1 MGHAG
6 DAVGIDAL
14 LAHRDW
20 VRRVARSLVLDE
32 ARAADLEQEVWLRA
46 LEHPPR
52 EDRGLRGWLATLLR
66 NTAWKA
72 RRAEDRRG
80 RREGDAPSPSP
91 APSPADLVAEA
102 ETHERVVRAVL
113 SLEEPFRSTVLLR
126 WFEDLPPQEMSRR
139 LGVPPDTVKSRLRR
153 AQESLRAKLTSEE
166 EGDARRWMA
175 LLVPLARAA
184 RPGTGSAPSPPDTGP
199 APGPTV
205 PATAAT
211 AASGGIAMAMGSK
224 AAAVAVAAAAL
235 LFLAGGT
242 AFLLGRD
249 LGEAAGPVVPPGHRG
264 PMPPAAEGD
273 APSSPGAA
281 LDPGPPDRAAL
292 LEITVTDLS
301 GQPVAGA
308 AASLHLQP
316 REEIAR
322 HALHAAAPLPAA
334 IPALRSGTTDAGGR
348 CLLEFPDGEVFAL
361 VVNATGYAPAAREF
375 PRPGTAGDRT
385 PVAIALERACSLEGV
400 VIDAA
405 GKPVAGAEVRARNQR
420 PPAEPPWNGGAA
432 TTGTDGRFRIEGLP
446 PVAQN
451 LTVEYGPLEWK
462 SWQVRLPSTRPLTL
476 RIPAG
481 GMTVLGTVVAEGTGL
496 PVEGASVVLDVEG
509 REPSP
514 LEPPSEGSSAR
525 ARVVTGEDGTFRVE
539 GVVPGRIAGVSVL
552 AEGFLPWPARTANV
566 ARTDPTP
573 AGGTATV
580 EVRLRRG
587 GVVTGRVT
595 DPEGAPLAG
604 AVVQP
609 WSRDG
614 ETGRHGSAG
623 SCRSGP
629 DGTFCTG
636 LLPPGPTV
644 LLVHAPPPWRGL
656 YQEGLPIFL
665 FDFPGPPHV
674 FDVPAEGEVRRDV
687 RLSRGSGSVE
697 GRVVDG
703 AGDPVAGASVG
714 IMFGEGYFGGGGIPG
729 KTGPDG
735 LFLVE
740 AVAPG
745 RRLRAWAGLSGAGSG
760 TSAPFDLAEGGTV
773 EGIPVVLLPHP
784 PLTGRVV
791 RSDGAPLRGA
801 ALYVVPDAGQGLTSW
816 MEIDRLTPLP
826 VLPDGS
832 FVVEIATGGHCAIAA
847 TAEGCTPATSGP
859 IEGGSGDLRIV
870 LQPEAPLRG
879 RVLDGEGAPVAGA
892 LVFAERTG
900 AQAAGSEAGEA
911 MAASDAGNADFE
923 GPGVGHPPVL
933 TGPEGEFSL
942 GGLPAGPVR
951 LHVRREG
958 SVVVDAV
965 AGGPPVEIRLPLFAP
980 VAGRVLGT
988 DGSPATGRV
997 QVEVRIGEDGPWWTA
1012 PAAEDGSFTSIPL
1025 APSTTYR
1032 VRASRED
1039 AEGFDVAYL
1048 RDVRAGTRDLELRLP
1063 SMAVLLVR
1071 VLDEEGREL
1080 PFEVL
1085 ALAEEAAPGDPYGRI
1100 LMAPA
1105 PGGGGMRIRA
1115 DATLSY
1121 RIGAGGRTTGY
1132 LPHMLEGTHR
1142 PGGPPLEI
1150 RLQRGAVLAG
1160 TLRNAR
1166 GDPLAGGTV
1175 RAEIPGIPS
1184 DLLPQC
1190 HSDDDG
1196 RFRLTGV
1203 PPGPVRL
1210 RTWSPERKGLLEAG
1224 TFTAPADGLDLRLE

>member
-1 MGHAG
+1 
-6 DAVGIDAL
+6 
-14 LAHRDW
+14 
-20 VRRVARSLVLDE
+20 
-32 ARAADLEQEVWLRA
+32 
-46 LEHPPR
+46 
-52 EDRGLRGWLATLLR
+52 WLATLLR

-580 EVRLRRG
+580 EVRLR
-587 GVVTGRVT
+587 
-595 DPEGAPLAG
+595 
-604 AVVQP
+604 
-609 WSRDG
+609 
-614 ETGRHGSAG
+614 
-623 SCRSGP
+623 
-629 DGTFCTG
+629 
-636 LLPPGPTV
+636 
-644 LLVHAPPPWRGL
+644 
-656 YQEGLPIFL
+656 
-665 FDFPGPPHV
+665 
-674 FDVPAEGEVRRDV
+674 
-687 RLSRGSGSVE
+687 
-697 GRVVDG
+697 
-703 AGDPVAGASVG
+703 
-714 IMFGEGYFGGGGIPG
+714 
-729 KTGPDG
+729 
-735 LFLVE
+735 
-740 AVAPG
+740 
-745 RRLRAWAGLSGAGSG
+745 
-760 TSAPFDLAEGGTV
+760 
-773 EGIPVVLLPHP
+773 
-784 PLTGRVV
+784 
-791 RSDGAPLRGA
+791 
-801 ALYVVPDAGQGLTSW
+801 
-816 MEIDRLTPLP
+816 
-826 VLPDGS
+826 
-832 FVVEIATGGHCAIAA
+832 
-847 TAEGCTPATSGP
+847 
-859 IEGGSGDLRIV
+859 
-870 LQPEAPLRG
+870 
-879 RVLDGEGAPVAGA
+879 
-892 LVFAERTG
+892 
-900 AQAAGSEAGEA
+900 
-911 MAASDAGNADFE
+911 
-923 GPGVGHPPVL
+923 
-933 TGPEGEFSL
+933 
-942 GGLPAGPVR
+942 
-951 LHVRREG
+951 
-958 SVVVDAV
+958 
-965 AGGPPVEIRLPLFAP
+965 
-980 VAGRVLGT
+980 
-988 DGSPATGRV
+988 
-997 QVEVRIGEDGPWWTA
+997 
-1012 PAAEDGSFTSIPL
+1012 
-1025 APSTTYR
+1025 
-1032 VRASRED
+1032 
-1039 AEGFDVAYL
+1039 
-1048 RDVRAGTRDLELRLP
+1048 
-1063 SMAVLLVR
+1063 
-1071 VLDEEGREL
+1071 
-1080 PFEVL
+1080 
-1085 ALAEEAAPGDPYGRI
+1085 
-1100 LMAPA
+1100 
-1105 PGGGGMRIRA
+1105 
-1115 DATLSY
+1115 
-1121 RIGAGGRTTGY
+1121 
-1132 LPHMLEGTHR
+1132 
-1142 PGGPPLEI
+1142 
-1150 RLQRGAVLAG
+1150 
-1160 TLRNAR
+1160 
-1166 GDPLAGGTV
+1166 
-1175 RAEIPGIPS
+1175 
-1184 DLLPQC
+1184 
-1190 HSDDDG
+1190 
-1196 RFRLTGV
+1196 
-1203 PPGPVRL
+1203 
-1210 RTWSPERKGLLEAG
+1210 
-1224 TFTAPADGLDLRLE
+1224 